1 MKSITTGEAVAAA
14 GCLHRWYLECHG
26 NPSVRREDRVSRS
39 EDAYKRQC
47 VAWLEDVQEPA
58 WNGRDAIA
66 GHRDTVRLMER
77 GHAWILG
84 GVLAADGLEG
94 RPDLLKRVEGRS
106 RLGPFTYVPA
116 RIAPSARGA
125 AAGDVHELQFHAL
138 LLEPHLGV
146 LPASGWIYRPDGL
159 SMEVDLR
166 SSWPSFSTLLD
177 DLRRIARGELLTEG
191 YRCSG
196 CRRCPWIDH
205 CRKVWTQLSHVC
217 LLPGMDRARVG
228 AFREGGFASWSSV
241 AAATPERVAHDVG
254 LPLDRAR
261 LLWLHAKAFQS
272 GRALLLQPAPFPPD
286 VPVHFYFAEFR
297 RGRCALHG
305 DLRMLRGEVR
315 TRQFL
320 AGSPGR
326 EGAAWHA
333 FLDHLARDERAIVF
347 SWSDRAA
354 RPLESMWERHGGNAK
369 GWRLLNRER
378 RSLHRFLREQA
389 ILPLSDYDL
398 RAVASFFSF
407 KWPSRTE
414 PGSPFPLPWERDLD
428 EPEAAATRAFLNA
441 NRDRIEAMK
450 SVYVAL
456 QSLQERSGA
465 A

>member
-1 MKSITTGEAVAAA
+1 MKSITTGEVTAAA

-26 NPSVRREDRVSRS
+26 NASVRREDRVSRS

-47 VAWLEDVQEPA
+47 VAWLPDVREPA
-58 WNGRDAIA
+58 WNGRDVLQ
-66 GHRDTVRLMER
+66 GHRETVRLLEQ
-77 GHAWILG
+77 GPAWIFG

-94 RPDLLKRVEGRS
+94 RPDLLKRVAGRS

-116 RIAPSARGA
+116 RIAPSARR
-125 AAGDVHELQFHAL
+125 AGSGDLHELQLHAL
-138 LLEPHLGV
+138 LLEPLLGV

-166 SSWPSFSTLLD
+166 SSWPSFATLLE
-177 DLRRIARGELLTEG
+177 DLRRIARGDLLTEG

-228 AFREGGFASWSSV
+228 AFREGGYASWSSV
-241 AAATPERVAHDVG
+241 ASATPERIAHDVG
-254 LPLDRAR
+254 LPLGRAR
-261 LLWLHAKAFQS
+261 LLWLHAKAFQG

-286 VPVHFYFAEFR
+286 IPIHFYSAEFR
-297 RGRCALHG
+297 GGRCALHG
-305 DLRMLRGEVR
+305 DLRLLRGEIR

-320 AGSPGR
+320 AGSHAR

-347 SWSDRAA
+347 TWSDRAA
-354 RPLESMWERHGGNAK
+354 RPLESMWKRHRGNAK
-369 GWRLLNRER
+369 GWRLLNRGR

-414 PGSPFPLPWERDLD
+414 PGSPFPLPWERDLV

-441 NRDRIEAMK
+441 NRDRLEAMK

-456 QSLQERSGA
+456 QSLQARSGA